1 MRHPQL
7 FDKDASALVVV
18 DIQKPFLDPCDDKD
32 RVVRRSRFLIQAAR
46 VMSIPILATL
56 QYATR
61 MGGMV
66 PEIQEV
72 LPEDCLPTDKLCF
85 SCYGAEKFAMDLQAS
100 GRRQVVLCG
109 IETHICINQTAH
121 DLLHAGYT
129 VGIPTDAVSARGK
142 KNHKYALHR
151 MANAGAI
158 LTNSESVVYEWLYQS
173 GTPEFKQILELV
185 KGLE

>member
-7 FDKDASALVVV
+7 FDKDASVLVVV

-46 VMSIPILATL
+46 VMNIQAT
-56 QYATR
+56 
-61 MGGMV
+61 
-66 PEIQEV
+66 
-72 LPEDCLPTDKLCF
+72 
-85 SCYGAEKFAMDLQAS
+85 

-151 MANAGAI
+151 MANAGAV

-173 GTPEFKQILELV
+173 GTPEFKQVLALV
-185 KGLE
+185 KELE